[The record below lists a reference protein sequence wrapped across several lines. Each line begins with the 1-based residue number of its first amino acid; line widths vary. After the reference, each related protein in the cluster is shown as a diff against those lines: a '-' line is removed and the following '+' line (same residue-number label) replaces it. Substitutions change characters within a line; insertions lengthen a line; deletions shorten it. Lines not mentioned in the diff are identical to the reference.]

1 MERLALDLE
10 IADVA
15 LDALEDDRRLDVH
28 AEAARLAN
36 KYPYAAVT
44 EEEIVAELKD
54 AAVAASVDV
63 RQR

>member
-44 EEEIVAELKD
+44 EEENRRGAQG
-54 AAVAASVDV
+54 
-63 RQR
+63 RGGGR